1 MISCL
6 KQAAC
11 LTCAAAAALLLSGCG
26 EIQPAAIPTEVITLP
41 TAHQETQ
48 PTTDPDKNVTHL
60 EVVME
65 AGQLYTLDS
74 YPNLQSVDLS
84 GSTCYSAI
92 LDFAQRHPDLE
103 VLYTV
108 DMGGS
113 VISNQDSTATL
124 PSGGYTLEALLENL
138 AYLPKLTTL
147 SLPGMN
153 LSAQQVEQLLQAYPE
168 LNLDYTVTL
177 FGTAYS
183 QDTTTLDLT
192 AMTTPQVEEAAQK
205 LGLLTNLTDVELSS
219 SLTIQDVALLQESAP
234 RISFHYSF
242 ELFGKTISTTDEEII
257 FKNQAIGNQGE
268 ADIRQALPILDGC
281 QRFVLDNCQID
292 SEVLAKIRE
301 DFRDGPKVVWR
312 VFFGVDGR
320 YNLLTDAE
328 TLRAVY
334 NVTDKTCGP
343 MKYCEDVK
351 YMDIGHNEQLTDLSF
366 VGYMPNIEVLIA
378 SGCAVEELVGFE
390 NCKKL
395 TWLELASCGKLKNID
410 SLAGCES
417 LTYLNICYTKVTDL
431 MPLDTLPLKRFVYLK
446 PRVSTEEQN
455 TFVAIH
461 DGCRSV
467 FYGYSNPW
475 TPWRYDDNGKT
486 YNAYYK
492 DVVRKAFNYDELEK
506 YLPKTKK

>member
-26 EIQPAAIPTEVITLP
+26 EIQPAAVPTEVITLP

-257 FKNQAIGNQGE
+257 FKNQAIGNQ
-268 ADIRQALPILDGC
+268 
-281 QRFVLDNCQID
+281 
-292 SEVLAKIRE
+292 
-301 DFRDGPKVVWR
+301 
-312 VFFGVDGR
+312 
-320 YNLLTDAE
+320 
-328 TLRAVY
+328 
-334 NVTDKTCGP
+334 
-343 MKYCEDVK
+343 
-351 YMDIGHNEQLTDLSF
+351 
-366 VGYMPNIEVLIA
+366 
-378 SGCAVEELVGFE
+378 
-390 NCKKL
+390 
-395 TWLELASCGKLKNID
+395 
-410 SLAGCES
+410 
-417 LTYLNICYTKVTDL
+417 
-431 MPLDTLPLKRFVYLK
+431 
-446 PRVSTEEQN
+446 
-455 TFVAIH
+455 
-461 DGCRSV
+461 
-467 FYGYSNPW
+467 
-475 TPWRYDDNGKT
+475 
-486 YNAYYK
+486 
-492 DVVRKAFNYDELEK
+492 
-506 YLPKTKK
+506 